1 MIKKDKTILILDT
14 DEILL
19 ASLKRLLRQ
28 QRREWEV
35 LTFTSGDMALR
46 HLKENPADAV
56 ITDVILQDMD
66 GITFLRALKR
76 AHPSIIRI
84 VAASRPEE
92 GHSMA
97 SGGEAHQY
105 LQKPFDSQILIG
117 LLERSFEMREILR
130 SHKIRN
136 VVARIS
142 NIPSMPQ
149 FYLELIEKLNDPNA
163 SSKDIGRLIQRDPG
177 MSAKVLQL
185 VNSAFFGLYG
195 KVADPVRAVTVLGT
209 ETIKALALTYG
220 VFKQINP
227 KKVEACRMNDF
238 WHHNLYVAS
247 LTKALG
253 MKECLLD
260 TICQGDVFTSG
271 ILHDIGK
278 LLFVD
283 NLTKEYAK
291 LMSELKG
298 PLVEAEIEEFGC
310 HHGEVGAYL
319 LSLWGLPDKIV
330 EAVLW
335 HHGPIERLIKAGIVP
350 SLVWLAD
357 RLVNKVTKKEQY
369 GKSLEEV
376 SSLIGIQ
383 GDLTAYE
390 EFCQRLVEG
399 GPFS

>member
-1 MIKKDKTILILDT
+1 MTEITKTILILDT

-28 QRREWEV
+28 RKKDWQV
-35 LTFTSGDMALR
+35 FTFTYGNSALGY
-46 HLKENPADAV
+46 LKDNPADAV
-56 ITDVILQDMD
+56 VTDVVLQDMD
-66 GITFLRALKR
+66 GIRFLRELKR
-76 AHPSIIRI
+76 RHPSIIRV

-92 GHSMA
+92 GSSMA
-97 SGGEAHQY
+97 SGGEVHQY
-105 LQKPFDSQILIG
+105 LQKPFDSDILIG
-117 LLERSFEMREILR
+117 LLERSLEMREILK
-130 SHKIRN
+130 SEKIRN
-136 VVARIS
+136 LVARIS
-142 NIPSMPQ
+142 DIPSMPQ
-149 FYLELIEKLNDPNA
+149 LYLELAERLNDPNA
-163 SSKDIGRLIQRDPG
+163 SSKEIGRLIQRDPG

-185 VNSAFFGLYG
+185 VNSAFYGLYG

-227 KKVEACRMNDF
+227 KKVEACNIGDF
-238 WHHNLYVAS
+238 WSHSLYVAS

-253 MKECLLD
+253 VKECLLD

-283 NLTKEYAK
+283 NLTEEYANLITK
-291 LMSELKG
+291 LQG
-298 PLVEAEIEEFGC
+298 PLVEAEINQFGC

-330 EAVLW
+330 EAVMW
-335 HHGPIERLIKAGIVP
+335 HHGPTERLVKAGTVP

-357 RLVNKVTKKEQY
+357 RLVNKVTAKEDY
-369 GKSLEEV
+369 GESLEEIIA
-376 SSLIGIQ
+376 LIGIQ

-390 EFCQRLVEG
+390 EFCKKLVEE
-399 GPFS
+399 GPIS

>member
-1 MIKKDKTILILDT
+1 MTDLTKTILILDT

-28 QRREWEV
+28 RKKEWQV
-35 LTFTSGDMALR
+35 VTFTSGHSALGY
-46 HLKENPADAV
+46 LKDHHADAV

-66 GITFLRALKR
+66 AINFLREIKR
-76 AHPSIIRI
+76 RHPSTIRI

-92 GHSMA
+92 GSSMA

-105 LQKPFDSQILIG
+105 LQKPFDSEVLIG
-117 LLERSFEMREILR
+117 LLERSLEMREILK
-130 SHKIRN
+130 SEKIKN
-136 VVARIS
+136 VVARVS

-149 FYLELIEKLNDPNA
+149 FYLELTEKLNDPNA
-163 SSKDIGRLIQRDPG
+163 SSKEIGRLIQRDPG

-195 KVADPVRAVTVLGT
+195 KVADPVRAVTMLGT
-209 ETIKALALTYG
+209 ETLKALALTYG

-227 KKVEACRMNDF
+227 KKVEACKMGDF
-238 WHHNLYVAS
+238 WDHNLYVAS
-247 LTKALG
+247 LTKAMG

-260 TICQGDVFTSG
+260 TICQGDAFTSG
-271 ILHDIGK
+271 LLHDIGK

-283 NLTKEYAK
+283 NLTKEYAR
-291 LMSELKG
+291 LISELNG
-298 PLVEAEIEEFGC
+298 PLVEAEIKEFGC

-335 HHGPIERLIKAGIVP
+335 HHGPIEKLLKAGIVP

-357 RLVNKVTKKEQY
+357 RLVNKVTKKEEY
-369 GKSLEEV
+369 GERLEEIIDLV
-376 SSLIGIQ
+376 GVQ
-383 GDLTAYE
+383 GDIRAYE
-390 EFCQRLVEG
+390 EFCQRIVEG
-399 GPFS
+399 GTF